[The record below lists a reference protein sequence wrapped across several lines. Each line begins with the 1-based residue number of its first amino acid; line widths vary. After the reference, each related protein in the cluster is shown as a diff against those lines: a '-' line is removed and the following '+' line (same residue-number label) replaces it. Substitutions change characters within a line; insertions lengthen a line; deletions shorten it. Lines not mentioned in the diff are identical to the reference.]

1 MNLIISLITDACMYR
16 SLGIVY
22 VVCLNISIISNLD
35 IYPKFDANSV
45 LGTHAKKGKEVTVAF
60 SYCFFVFFESLSAM
74 SEASMSSGNVMIA
87 GNSGMTSVAV
97 ISRRWVLWV

>member
-1 MNLIISLITDACMYR
+1 
-16 SLGIVY
+16 
-22 VVCLNISIISNLD
+22 
-35 IYPKFDANSV
+35 
-45 LGTHAKKGKEVTVAF
+45 
-60 SYCFFVFFESLSAM
+60 M